1 MNKKIFI
8 EIPTWL
14 GDAVMTT
21 PAIEN
26 IVANYPD
33 CELTI
38 FGSLVSTVIFKYH
51 PNVKCIIIDNSKGQG
66 NRYLNLR
73 NLAKSVGKAQGKF
86 ASQPLFATFDM
97 AFSFRKNFSTKFLL
111 WFVDSVQKFRYER
124 YTKRQRHQ
132 VLRYNDFINKSLST
146 DTVPNELKIY
156 IPTQESENKSKKHT
170 SSHSPE
176 WELKLPTMGINPG
189 ATYGS
194 AKRWYSQ
201 KFAKVAVELSNQYDI
216 IIFGGPA
223 ELEMASDIEELLK
236 KEEIK
241 NYKNLAGKTSIEELI
256 TNISSLDLFITN
268 DSGPMHLAAAFKI
281 PTVAIFGPT
290 KYKETHQ
297 WQNPNEMIIKKD
309 FNCMPC
315 MKRECPLA
323 GEENHQCMK
332 AVSASDVLNKISA
345 NITDDNK
352 KKKILQKEF
361 IKQHNLKKDTKLI
374 LFKANNFKQNGITDF
389 LHIIARISST
399 NFKAI
404 VCGDDESLKYA
415 KSEAVNLQLNDK
427 IIYLNDIS
435 IKTADI
441 FILPTNNKKFAK
453 NVLKAM
459 EFKCAVFAPKTNE
472 ASVLL
477 DIFAT
482 MSSPDDQNTS
492 HKVDAIL
499 YDNKEL
505 KQIQKQNKQNAI
517 SWKLKN

>member
-21 PAIEN
+21 PAIQN
-26 IVANYPD
+26 LVANYPD

-38 FGSLVSTVIFKYH
+38 FGSSVSTVIFKHH
-51 PNVKCIIIDNSKGQG
+51 PNVKYIIIDDSKEKG
-66 NRYLNLR
+66 NRYLNLKR
-73 NLAKSVGKAQGKF
+73 LAESAGKVN
-86 ASQPLFATFDM
+86 M

-124 YTKRQRHQ
+124 DTKRQRHQ
-132 VLRYNDFINKSLST
+132 VLRYNDFINKSLSINT
-146 DTVPNELKIY
+146 NPHGLKIY
-156 IPTQESENKSKKHT
+156 TTKQKTGNKGLIP
-170 SSHSPE
+170 
-176 WELKLPTMGINPG
+176 LLGINPG

-201 KFAKVAVELSNQYDI
+201 KFAKVAVELSSQYDI
-216 IIFGGPA
+216 IIFGGPS
-223 ELEMASDIEELLK
+223 ELEMANDIEELLK

-241 NYKNLAGKTSIEELI
+241 NYKNLAGKTSVEELI

-268 DSGPMHLAAAFKI
+268 DSGPMHLAAAFKT

-315 MKRECPLA
+315 MKRECPLD
-323 GEENHQCMK
+323 GVENHQCMK
-332 AVSASDVLNKISA
+332 AVSTNDVLNKISA
-345 NITDDNK
+345 NITDDKK

-361 IKQHNLKKDTKLI
+361 IKQYNLEKGTKLI
-374 LFKANNFKQNGITDF
+374 LFKANNFKQNGITNF
-389 LHIIARISST
+389 LNIIARINST

-415 KSEAVNLQLNDK
+415 KSEASSLQLNDK

-453 NVLKAM
+453 NILKAM
-459 EFKCAVFAPKTNE
+459 ESKCAVFAPKTNE
-472 ASVLL
+472 SSVLL

-492 HKVDAIL
+492 HKVDAVL
-499 YDNKEL
+499 FDNKEL
-505 KQIQKQNKQNAI
+505 KQIQKQNKQNVI
-517 SWKLKN
+517 SWKRKNYLT